1 MVDKV
6 VCPECKSKRVW
17 LKGSV
22 PTRQGLKKRYI
33 CYECG
38 RSFYA
43 GAGTS
48 KSAPKPASKPRKRKA
63 SSKAPHNPFGLD
75 KVTTLL

>member
-1 MVDKV
+1 MTANVT
-6 VCPECKSKRVW
+6 CPVGHKKVW
-17 LKGSV
+17 LKGKV
-22 PTRQGLKKRYI
+22 PTRSGLKARYI

-43 GAGTS
+43 GAS
-48 KSAPKPASKPRKRKA
+48 KAKPASKPRKRKE
-63 SSKAPHNPFGLD
+63 SKAPHNPFGLD